1 MKKIGIRGGNIM
13 KKIMAI
19 IASMAVMM
27 SFAACGDKNDTSIDT
42 ENTAVSTAV
51 DTAEGEETNND
62 DGVSVTDSAEIT
74 VDDVRNHAETPASDF
89 EYVDHG
95 DSVSIK
101 AYNGSD
107 PIVVIPEQIDGKD
120 VISIIDG
127 PFNNDSF
134 IKGISLSATI
144 KEIGDSTFGL
154 NDSLQVVLASGVE
167 TVGRA
172 AFRHNDSLKYV
183 DLGDNLKEFD
193 DAYFSDTLEVIHI
206 PEGVENLD
214 KVAFFGED
222 ALTIVGKAGSFAE
235 TFAKEEGIN
244 FEEE

>member
-1 MKKIGIRGGNIM
+1 MKKNGIRNGRGRACVMVIMVAFAMGLVGCGGTD
-13 KKIMAI
+13 
-19 IASMAVMM
+19 S
-27 SFAACGDKNDTSIDT
+27 SDKPAGGKSS
-42 ENTAVSTAV
+42 EQ
-51 DTAEGEETNND
+51 
-62 DGVSVTDSAEIT
+62 VTDSAEIT
-74 VDDVRNHAETPASDF
+74 VDDVKNHAETPASDF

-134 IKGISLSATI
+134 IKGISLPATI

-172 AFRHNDSLKYV
+172 AFQYNDSLKYV

-193 DAYFSDTLEVIHI
+193 DAYFPKTLEVIHI
-206 PEGVENLD
+206 PEGVKNLD

-222 ALTIVGKAGSFAE
+222 TLTIVGKAGSFAE

>member
-1 MKKIGIRGGNIM
+1 MKKKGIRKGRGRVYVM
-13 KKIMAI
+13 VIMA
-19 IASMAVMM
+19 A
-27 SFAACGDKNDTSIDT
+27 FAMGLMGCGGTDSSDKS
-42 ENTAVSTAV
+42 
-51 DTAEGEETNND
+51 AEVNSSEQ
-62 DGVSVTDSAEIT
+62 VTDSAEIT
-74 VDDVRNHAETPASDF
+74 VDDVKNHAETPASDF

-127 PFNNDSF
+127 PFSNDSF
-134 IKGISLSATI
+134 IKGISLPDTI
-144 KEIGDSTFGL
+144 KEIRDSTFGL

-172 AFRHNDSLKYV
+172 AFQHNDSLKYV
-183 DLGDNLKEFD
+183 DLGYNLKEFD
-193 DAYFSDTLEVIHI
+193 DAYFSDTLEVIHL
-206 PEGVENLD
+206 PAGVENLD

-222 ALTIVGKAGSFAE
+222 TLTIVGKAGSFAE

>member
-1 MKKIGIRGGNIM
+1 MKKNGIRNGRGRACVM
-13 KKIMAI
+13 VIMA
-19 IASMAVMM
+19 A
-27 SFAACGDKNDTSIDT
+27 FAMGLVGCGGTDSSDKPAGGKSS
-42 ENTAVSTAV
+42 EQ
-51 DTAEGEETNND
+51 
-62 DGVSVTDSAEIT
+62 VTDSAEIT
-74 VDDVRNHAETPASDF
+74 VDDVKNHAETPASDF

-127 PFNNDSF
+127 PFSNDSF
-134 IKGISLSATI
+134 IKGISLPATI

-172 AFRHNDSLKYV
+172 AFQYNDSLKYV

-206 PEGVENLD
+206 PAGVENLD

-222 ALTIVGKAGSFAE
+222 NLTIVGQAGSFAE
-235 TFAKEEGIN
+235 TFAKEEGIK
-244 FEEE
+244 FEAE

>member
-1 MKKIGIRGGNIM
+1 MKKDSIRNGRGRAGAMI
-13 KKIMAI
+13 IMA
-19 IASMAVMM
+19 ALVMGLVG
-27 SFAACGDKNDTSIDT
+27 CGGTDSADKTTGGKSS
-42 ENTAVSTAV
+42 EQVA
-51 DTAEGEETNND
+51 
-62 DGVSVTDSAEIT
+62 DSAEIT
-74 VDDVRNHAETPASDF
+74 VDDVKNHAETPASDF
-89 EYVDHG
+89 EYVDNG

-120 VISIIDG
+120 VISIMDG
-127 PFNNDSF
+127 AFSNDSF
-134 IKGISLSATI
+134 IKGISLPVTI

-172 AFRHNDSLKYV
+172 AFQYNDSLKYV

-193 DAYFSDTLEVIHI
+193 DAYFSKTLEVIHI
-206 PEGVENLD
+206 PEGVKNLD
-214 KVAFFGED
+214 KVAFFGKD
-222 ALTIVGKAGSFAE
+222 TLTIVGKAGSFAE

>member
-1 MKKIGIRGGNIM
+1 MKKNGIRNGRSRACVM
-13 KKIMAI
+13 VIMA
-19 IASMAVMM
+19 A
-27 SFAACGDKNDTSIDT
+27 FAMGLVGCGGTDSSDKPAGGKSS
-42 ENTAVSTAV
+42 EQ
-51 DTAEGEETNND
+51 
-62 DGVSVTDSAEIT
+62 VTDSAEIT
-74 VDDVRNHAETPASDF
+74 VDDVKNHAETPASDF

-127 PFNNDSF
+127 PFSNDSF
-134 IKGISLSATI
+134 IKGISLPDTI
-144 KEIGDSTFGL
+144 KEIRDSTFGL

-172 AFRHNDSLKYV
+172 AFQHNDSLKYV
-183 DLGDNLKEFD
+183 DLGYNLKEFD
-193 DAYFSDTLEVIHI
+193 DAYFSDTLEVIHL
-206 PEGVENLD
+206 PAGVENLD

-222 ALTIVGKAGSFAE
+222 TLTIVGKAGSFAE

>member
-1 MKKIGIRGGNIM
+1 MKKDSIRNGRGRASAMI
-13 KKIMAI
+13 IMA
-19 IASMAVMM
+19 ALVMGLVG
-27 SFAACGDKNDTSIDT
+27 CGGTDSADKTTGGKSS
-42 ENTAVSTAV
+42 EQVA
-51 DTAEGEETNND
+51 
-62 DGVSVTDSAEIT
+62 DSAEIT
-74 VDDVRNHAETPASDF
+74 VDDVKNHAETPASDF
-89 EYVDHG
+89 EYVDNG

-120 VISIIDG
+120 VISIMDG
-127 PFNNDSF
+127 TFSNDSF
-134 IKGISLSATI
+134 IKGISLPVTI

-172 AFRHNDSLKYV
+172 AFQYNDSLKYV

-193 DAYFSDTLEVIHI
+193 DASFSKTLEVIHL
-206 PEGVENLD
+206 PEGVKNLD
-214 KVAFFGED
+214 KVAFFGKD
-222 ALTIVGKAGSFAE
+222 TLTIVGKAGSFAE

>member
-1 MKKIGIRGGNIM
+1 MKKKGIRKGRGRVYVM
-13 KKIMAI
+13 VIMA
-19 IASMAVMM
+19 A
-27 SFAACGDKNDTSIDT
+27 FAMGLMGCGGTDSSDKS
-42 ENTAVSTAV
+42 
-51 DTAEGEETNND
+51 AEVNSSEQ
-62 DGVSVTDSAEIT
+62 VTDSAEIT
-74 VDDVRNHAETPASDF
+74 VDDVKNHAETPASDF

-120 VISIIDG
+120 VISIMDG
-127 PFNNDSF
+127 TFSNDSF
-134 IKGISLSATI
+134 IKGISLPDTI
-144 KEIGDSTFGL
+144 KEIRDSTFGL

-172 AFRHNDSLKYV
+172 AFQHNDSLKYV
-183 DLGDNLKEFD
+183 DLGYNLKEFD
-193 DAYFSDTLEVIHI
+193 DAYFSDTLEVIHL
-206 PEGVENLD
+206 PAGVENLD

-222 ALTIVGKAGSFAE
+222 TLTIVGKAGSFAE

>member
-1 MKKIGIRGGNIM
+1 MKKNGIRNGRDRACVMVIMVAFAMGLVGCGGTD
-13 KKIMAI
+13 
-19 IASMAVMM
+19 S
-27 SFAACGDKNDTSIDT
+27 SDKPAGGKSS
-42 ENTAVSTAV
+42 EQ
-51 DTAEGEETNND
+51 
-62 DGVSVTDSAEIT
+62 VTDSAEIT
-74 VDDVRNHAETPASDF
+74 VDDVKNHAETPASDF

-134 IKGISLSATI
+134 IKGISLPATI

-172 AFRHNDSLKYV
+172 AFQYNDSLKYV

-193 DAYFSDTLEVIHI
+193 DAYFPKTLEVIHI
-206 PEGVENLD
+206 PEGVKNLD

-222 ALTIVGKAGSFAE
+222 TLTIVGKAGSFAE

>member
-1 MKKIGIRGGNIM
+1 MKKKGIRKGRGRVYVM
-13 KKIMAI
+13 VIMA
-19 IASMAVMM
+19 A
-27 SFAACGDKNDTSIDT
+27 FAMGLMGCGGTDSSDKS
-42 ENTAVSTAV
+42 
-51 DTAEGEETNND
+51 AEVNSSEQ
-62 DGVSVTDSAEIT
+62 VTDSAEIT
-74 VDDVRNHAETPASDF
+74 VDDVKNHAETPASDF

-120 VISIIDG
+120 VISIMDG
-127 PFNNDSF
+127 TFSNDSF
-134 IKGISLSATI
+134 IKGISLPATI

-172 AFRHNDSLKYV
+172 AFQYNDSLKYV

-193 DAYFSDTLEVIHI
+193 DAYFPKTLEVIHI

-222 ALTIVGKAGSFAE
+222 TLTIVGKAGSFAE

>member
-1 MKKIGIRGGNIM
+1 MKKNGIRNGRGRACVIV
-13 KKIMAI
+13 IMAT
-19 IASMAVMM
+19 
-27 SFAACGDKNDTSIDT
+27 FAMGLVGCGGTDSSDKPAGGKSS
-42 ENTAVSTAV
+42 EQ
-51 DTAEGEETNND
+51 
-62 DGVSVTDSAEIT
+62 VTDSAEIT
-74 VDDVRNHAETPASDF
+74 VDDVKNHAETPASDF

-134 IKGISLSATI
+134 IKGISLPATI

-172 AFRHNDSLKYV
+172 AFQYNDSLKYV

-193 DAYFSDTLEVIHI
+193 DAYFPKTLEVIHI

-222 ALTIVGKAGSFAE
+222 TLTIVGKAGSFAE

>member
-1 MKKIGIRGGNIM
+1 MKKNGIRNGRGRACVM
-13 KKIMAI
+13 VIMA
-19 IASMAVMM
+19 A
-27 SFAACGDKNDTSIDT
+27 FAMGLVGCGGTDSSDKPAGGKSS
-42 ENTAVSTAV
+42 EQ
-51 DTAEGEETNND
+51 
-62 DGVSVTDSAEIT
+62 VTDSAEIT
-74 VDDVRNHAETPASDF
+74 VDDVKNHAETPASDF

-127 PFNNDSF
+127 PFSNDSF
-134 IKGISLSATI
+134 IKGISLPVTI

-172 AFRHNDSLKYV
+172 AFQYNDSLKYV

-193 DAYFSDTLEVIHI
+193 DAYFSKTLEVIHI
-206 PEGVENLD
+206 PEGVKNLD
-214 KVAFFGED
+214 KVAFFGKD
-222 ALTIVGKAGSFAE
+222 TLTIVGKAGSFAE

>member
-1 MKKIGIRGGNIM
+1 MKKNGIRNGRGRACVM
-13 KKIMAI
+13 VIMA
-19 IASMAVMM
+19 A
-27 SFAACGDKNDTSIDT
+27 FAMGLVGCGGTDSSDKP
-42 ENTAVSTAV
+42 
-51 DTAEGEETNND
+51 AEVNSSEQ
-62 DGVSVTDSAEIT
+62 VTDSAEIT
-74 VDDVRNHAETPASDF
+74 VDDVKNHAETPASDF

-127 PFNNDSF
+127 PFSNDSF
-134 IKGISLSATI
+134 IKGISLPATI

-167 TVGRA
+167 SVGRA
-172 AFRHNDSLKYV
+172 AFQHNDSLKYV

-206 PEGVENLD
+206 PAGVENLD

-222 ALTIVGKAGSFAE
+222 TLTIVGQAGSFAE
-235 TFAKEEGIN
+235 TFAKEEGIK
-244 FEEE
+244 FEAE

>member
-1 MKKIGIRGGNIM
+1 M
-13 KKIMAI
+13 
-19 IASMAVMM
+19 
-27 SFAACGDKNDTSIDT
+27 
-42 ENTAVSTAV
+42 
-51 DTAEGEETNND
+51 
-62 DGVSVTDSAEIT
+62 
-74 VDDVRNHAETPASDF
+74 DDVKNHAETPASDF

-127 PFNNDSF
+127 PFSNDSF
-134 IKGISLSATI
+134 IKGISLPDTI
-144 KEIGDSTFGL
+144 KEIRDSTFGL

-172 AFRHNDSLKYV
+172 AFQHNDSLKYV
-183 DLGDNLKEFD
+183 DLGYNLKEFD
-193 DAYFSDTLEVIHI
+193 DAYFSDTLEVIHL
-206 PEGVENLD
+206 PAGVENLD

-222 ALTIVGKAGSFAE
+222 TLTIVGKAGSFAE